1 VSADLGTGST
11 FGLYR
16 IESLLGRG
24 GMSVVY
30 LAEDTRL
37 GRRVAIK
44 VLSAELAAD
53 DAFRSRFVRESQLA
67 AGLEHPNIVPVYEA
81 GEAEGQLFIA
91 MRYVRGTDLRT
102 LLTREGPFDPDRT
115 IALLRPVAA
124 ALDAAHRR
132 GLVHR
137 DVKPANILIANDE
150 GEEHVYLSDFGLSKH
165 TSSRS
170 GLTKTGT
177 FMGTVDYV
185 APEQIQGHDVDGRTD
200 GYSLAC
206 VLFECLTAKVPFAK
220 DSDVATLF
228 GHIQD
233 PPPRVTQARE
243 SLPREID
250 EVIAQGMAKNPDDR
264 PQTATALIDRAARA
278 LGSPSGPKEA
288 PSVPAA
294 PTILAPPPP
303 APGWATGAAPPA
315 SAPGTAPPVS
325 APGTAPPVPSTAS
338 APPPTRGGSNNA
350 RLIAIFGAAGLVIA
364 AILVIVGLTLSGDDG
379 GPVVPAPSPASPTP
393 APPIEAANAS
403 AVTIPNDGTANPYP
417 APIEVS
423 GATGTI
429 SGITVTLTGFSH
441 AFPEDVDVL
450 LVGPSGANAVL
461 MADVGGGNRVRDL
474 TLTFDD
480 AAGVGLPDRGLISSG
495 TFVPSL
501 GTDRGG
507 GSCCDFQGGA
517 PAPSPPFGTA
527 LSVFEGT
534 DPNGAWNL
542 FVFDDSA
549 SDAGQIAG
557 GWSLVLETGEAG
569 AVSPAPATGATGPTG
584 ATLDVVLQDDFS
596 DPASGWDVFEDR
608 LSSGG
613 YVDGAY
619 QLGVEGSFRVI
630 GDFNTSSEELA
641 SLGDVRVEVTAR
653 LLTNSRDALYGLAC
667 RAATPDRYYYFLI
680 GGNGKFFIGE
690 NDADGASNFD
700 VGVTPSVERGRAPN
714 RIAIEC
720 ADSPEGVTLRMF
732 VNGIAVNTLLD
743 TEDTI
748 STGAAGFVVESG
760 QARADAAFDD
770 FLVARL

>member
-1 VSADLGTGST
+1 VSADLGAGST

-137 DVKPANILIANDE
+137 DVKPANILIATDE

-243 SLPREID
+243 SLPSEID
-250 EVIAQGMAKNPDDR
+250 EVMAQGMAKNPDDR

-278 LGSPSGPKEA
+278 LGAPSGPKEA
-288 PSVPAA
+288 PSIPAA
-294 PTILAPPPP
+294 PTVLAPPP
-303 APGWATGAAPPA
+303 APGWAAA
-315 SAPGTAPPVS
+315 TAPPETGPATV
-325 APGTAPPVPSTAS
+325 PPFTSPATEPPSK
-338 APPPTRGGSNNA
+338 RGGSSNA
-350 RLIAIFGAAGLVIA
+350 RLIAIFGAAGVAIA
-364 AILVIVGLTLSGDDG
+364 AILVVVGLSLGNGD
-379 GPVVPAPSPASPTP
+379 GPGPSPSPTSPTP
-393 APPIEAANAS
+393 PAPIEIANTNAI
-403 AVTIPNDGTANPYP
+403 TIPADGSANPYP
-417 APIEVS
+417 SSIEVA
-423 GATGTI
+423 GATDTI
-429 SGITVTLTGFSH
+429 TALTVTLNGVSH

-450 LVGPSGANAVL
+450 LVGPTGANAVL
-461 MADVGGGNRVRDL
+461 LADVGGRNSVEDL
-474 TLTFDD
+474 TLTFDE
-480 AAGVGLPDRGLISSG
+480 AATAALPDAGRISSG
-495 TFVPSL
+495 TFLPTV
-501 GTDRGG
+501 GTRRGTG
-507 GSCCDFQGGA
+507 ACCDFQGGA
-517 PAPSPPFGTA
+517 PAPSPPYGTA

-534 DPNGAWNL
+534 DPNGEWNL

-549 SDAGQIAG
+549 DDAGQIAQGWSLLIETGGGDGTAEPSPTEPTVAPSPAVVSSSQEIVIPDSGQGVPYPSSIEVSGFVGTVAEVKVTLAGFGHEFPDDVDVLLVGPAGQSVVLMADMGGFDTVGNVSLTFDDAAPAPVPDETLIVSGNYQPTREKRCCRFDGTTPAPAAPHAAALSAFDGTDPNGTWSLFVFDDGVGDQGALSG
-557 GWSLVLETGEAG
+557 GWSLE
-569 AVSPAPATGATGPTG
+569 
-584 ATLDVVLQDDFS
+584 
-596 DPASGWDVFEDR
+596 
-608 LSSGG
+608 
-613 YVDGAY
+613 
-619 QLGVEGSFRVI
+619 
-630 GDFNTSSEELA
+630 
-641 SLGDVRVEVTAR
+641 
-653 LLTNSRDALYGLAC
+653 
-667 RAATPDRYYYFLI
+667 
-680 GGNGKFFIGE
+680 
-690 NDADGASNFD
+690 
-700 VGVTPSVERGRAPN
+700 
-714 RIAIEC
+714 
-720 ADSPEGVTLRMF
+720 
-732 VNGIAVNTLLD
+732 
-743 TEDTI
+743 I
-748 STGAAGFVVESG
+748 STAV
-760 QARADAAFDD
+760 
-770 FLVARL
+770 

>member
-1 VSADLGTGST
+1 VVCYKATVSADLEPGST

-44 VLSAELAAD
+44 VLASELAAD
-53 DAFRSRFVRESQLA
+53 DAFRTRFVRESQLA

-102 LLTREGPFDPDRT
+102 LITHEGPLNPERT

-124 ALDAAHRR
+124 ALDTAHRR

-170 GLTKTGT
+170 GLTKTGQ

-185 APEQIQGHDVDGRTD
+185 APEQIQGHTVDGRAD

-243 SLPREID
+243 TLPGEID
-250 EVIAQGMAKNPDDR
+250 GVIAHGMAKNPDDR
-264 PQTATALIDRAARA
+264 PQTSTSLIDAAARA
-278 LGSPSGPKEA
+278 LGAPSGPKEA
-288 PSVPAA
+288 PPSVPAA

-303 APGWATGAAPPA
+303 GPWAGTTPPA
-315 SAPGTAPPVS
+315 SGTGTAPPTS
-325 APGTAPPVPSTAS
+325 GPGTAPPVPSVAAGS
-338 APPPTRGGSNNA
+338 GPAAPPPKGGGSNNA
-350 RLIAIFGAAGLVIA
+350 RLIAIFGAAGVLIA
-364 AILVIVGLTLSGDDG
+364 AILVIVGLSLSKDDN
-379 GPVVPAPSPASPTP
+379 GPTVQTPSPASPTTP
-393 APPIEAANAS
+393 PPIEAANTS
-403 AVTIPNDGTANPYP
+403 VLTIPADGTANPYP
-417 APIEVS
+417 APIEVA

-429 SGITVTLTGFSH
+429 TRMTVTLTGFSH

-461 MADVGGGNRVRDL
+461 MADVGGGNSLNDV

-480 AAGVGLPDRGLISSG
+480 AAPDGLPDKRAIVSG
-495 TFVPSL
+495 TYRPSL

-507 GSCCDFQGGA
+507 GACCNFQGGA
-517 PAPSPPFGTA
+517 PAPSPPFGTE
-527 LSVFEGT
+527 LSVFEGSDPNGSWNLFVFDDSPGDAGQIAGGWSLVIETAAGGGGAPSPTGPTAAPSAAVTSNSQEIVIPDSGEGDPYPSSIEVSGLSGTIVDVKVTLSGFGHEFADDVDVLLVGPSGQSVVLMADMGGFDTVGNVVLTFDDAAPAPVPDETLIVSGSYRPTREKRCCQFDGDAPAPPAPHASQLSVFDGT

-542 FVFDDSA
+542 FVFDDGVGDQGAVS
-549 SDAGQIAG
+549 G
-557 GWSLVLETGEAG
+557 GWSLE
-569 AVSPAPATGATGPTG
+569 
-584 ATLDVVLQDDFS
+584 
-596 DPASGWDVFEDR
+596 
-608 LSSGG
+608 
-613 YVDGAY
+613 
-619 QLGVEGSFRVI
+619 
-630 GDFNTSSEELA
+630 
-641 SLGDVRVEVTAR
+641 
-653 LLTNSRDALYGLAC
+653 
-667 RAATPDRYYYFLI
+667 
-680 GGNGKFFIGE
+680 
-690 NDADGASNFD
+690 
-700 VGVTPSVERGRAPN
+700 
-714 RIAIEC
+714 
-720 ADSPEGVTLRMF
+720 
-732 VNGIAVNTLLD
+732 
-743 TEDTI
+743 I
-748 STGAAGFVVESG
+748 STAV
-760 QARADAAFDD
+760 
-770 FLVARL
+770 

>member
-1 VSADLGTGST
+1 MSADLGAGST

-16 IESLLGRG
+16 IESLGRG

-102 LLTREGPFDPDRT
+102 LLTREGPFEPDRT

-137 DVKPANILIANDE
+137 DVKPANILIATDE

-243 SLPREID
+243 SLPGEID
-250 EVIAQGMAKNPDDR
+250 EVMAQGMAKNPDDR

-278 LGSPSGPKEA
+278 LGAPSGPKEA

-294 PTILAPPPP
+294 PTVLAPPPP
-303 APGWATGAAPPA
+303 APGWAASTAPPA
-315 SAPGTAPPVS
+315 SAAGTASPVS
-325 APGTAPPVPSTAS
+325 PSAEPRWAEPPSK
-338 APPPTRGGSNNA
+338 RGGSSNA
-350 RLIAIFGAAGLVIA
+350 RLIAIFGAAGLAIA
-364 AILVIVGLTLSGDDG
+364 AILVVVGLSLSGDDD
-379 GPVVPAPSPASPTP
+379 GPGPSPSPVSPTP
-393 APPIEAANAS
+393 QPPIEAANAN
-403 AVTIPNDGTANPYP
+403 VITIPDVGTANAYP

-423 GATGTI
+423 GATDTV
-429 SGITVTLTGFSH
+429 SRLTVTLSGFSH
-441 AFPEDVDVL
+441 VFPEDVDVL
-450 LVGPSGANAVL
+450 LVGPSGESAVL
-461 MADVGGGNRVRDL
+461 MADVGGGNSVSDL

-480 AAGVGLPDRGLISSG
+480 AADAGLPDRGRISSG
-495 TFVPSL
+495 TFLPSL

-507 GSCCDFQGGA
+507 GACCDFQGGA
-517 PAPSPPFGTA
+517 PAPSPPYGTA

-534 DPNGAWNL
+534 DPNGEWNL
-542 FVFDDSA
+542 FVFDDSTG
-549 SDAGQIAG
+549 DAGEIAAGWSLLIETGDGAGTGEPPPTEPTVAPSPTVVSSTQEIVIPDSGQGAPYPSSIEVSGLVGTVAEVKVTLAGFGHEFPDDVDVLLVGPSGQSVVLMADMGGFDTVGNVSLTFDDAAAAPVPDETLIVSGTYRPTREKRCCRFDGTAPAPPAPHAAALSAFDGTDPNGTWSLFVFDDGVGDQGALSG
-557 GWSLVLETGEAG
+557 GWSLE
-569 AVSPAPATGATGPTG
+569 
-584 ATLDVVLQDDFS
+584 
-596 DPASGWDVFEDR
+596 
-608 LSSGG
+608 
-613 YVDGAY
+613 
-619 QLGVEGSFRVI
+619 
-630 GDFNTSSEELA
+630 
-641 SLGDVRVEVTAR
+641 
-653 LLTNSRDALYGLAC
+653 
-667 RAATPDRYYYFLI
+667 
-680 GGNGKFFIGE
+680 
-690 NDADGASNFD
+690 
-700 VGVTPSVERGRAPN
+700 
-714 RIAIEC
+714 
-720 ADSPEGVTLRMF
+720 
-732 VNGIAVNTLLD
+732 
-743 TEDTI
+743 I
-748 STGAAGFVVESG
+748 STAV
-760 QARADAAFDD
+760 
-770 FLVARL
+770 

>member
-1 VSADLGTGST
+1 MVCYKARVSADLGAGST

-102 LLTREGPFDPDRT
+102 LLTREGPFDSDRT

-165 TSSRS
+165 TNSRS

-206 VLFECLTAKVPFAK
+206 VLYECLTAKVPFAK

-233 PPPRVTQARE
+233 PPPRVTHVRE

-250 EVIAQGMAKNPDDR
+250 EVMAQGMAKNPDDR
-264 PQTATALIDRAARA
+264 PQTTTALIDRAARA
-278 LGSPSGPKEA
+278 LGAPSGPKEA

-294 PTILAPPPP
+294 PTVLAPPPP
-303 APGWATGAAPPA
+303 APGWAA
-315 SAPGTAPPVS
+315 GTEPPVS
-325 APGTAPPVPSTAS
+325 AAGTAAPFPSAATGQRPAEPPSK
-338 APPPTRGGSNNA
+338 RGGSNN
-350 RLIAIFGAAGLVIA
+350 RLIAIYGAVGLVIA
-364 AILVIVGLTLSGDDG
+364 AILVIVGLTLSGDGG
-379 GPVVPAPSPASPTP
+379 GPGVPTPSPASPTP
-393 APPIEAANAS
+393 PPPIEAANAS
-403 AVTIPNDGTANPYP
+403 PVTIPADGTANPYP
-417 APIEVS
+417 APITVS
-423 GATGTI
+423 GATDTI
-429 SGITVTLTGFSH
+429 SALTVTLSGFSH
-441 AFPEDVDVL
+441 VFPEDVDVL
-450 LVGPSGANAVL
+450 LVGPSGESAVL
-461 MADVGGGNRVRDL
+461 MADVGGGNSVSDL

-480 AAGVGLPDRGLISSG
+480 AAGAGLPDRGRISSG
-495 TFVPSL
+495 TFLPSL

-507 GSCCDFQGGA
+507 GACCDFQGGA

-534 DPNGAWNL
+534 DPNGEWNL

-549 SDAGQIAG
+549 GDEGQITSGWILLIETGESGGTGAPSPTGPTVAPSPTVVSSSQAITIPDSGDGVPYPSTIEVSGLTGTVADVKVTLAGFGHEFPDDVDVLLVGPAGQSVALMADMGGFDTVGNVSLTFDDAAPAPVPDETLIVSGSYRPTREKRCCRFDGGAPAPPPPRAAALSAFDGTDPNGTWSLFVFDDGSGDQGALSG
-557 GWSLVLETGEAG
+557 GWSLE
-569 AVSPAPATGATGPTG
+569 
-584 ATLDVVLQDDFS
+584 
-596 DPASGWDVFEDR
+596 
-608 LSSGG
+608 
-613 YVDGAY
+613 
-619 QLGVEGSFRVI
+619 
-630 GDFNTSSEELA
+630 
-641 SLGDVRVEVTAR
+641 
-653 LLTNSRDALYGLAC
+653 
-667 RAATPDRYYYFLI
+667 
-680 GGNGKFFIGE
+680 
-690 NDADGASNFD
+690 
-700 VGVTPSVERGRAPN
+700 
-714 RIAIEC
+714 
-720 ADSPEGVTLRMF
+720 
-732 VNGIAVNTLLD
+732 
-743 TEDTI
+743 I
-748 STGAAGFVVESG
+748 STAV
-760 QARADAAFDD
+760 
-770 FLVARL
+770 

>member
-233 PPPRVTQARE
+233 PPPRVTEARE

-250 EVIAQGMAKNPDDR
+250 EVMAQGMAKSPDDR

-288 PSVPAA
+288 PSVPVA

-303 APGWATGAAPPA
+303 APGWAAGTAPPA

-325 APGTAPPVPSTAS
+325 APGTAPPF
-338 APPPTRGGSNNA
+338 PPTRAEPPSKRGGSNNA
-350 RLIAIFGAAGLVIA
+350 RLIAIFGAAGLLIA
-364 AILVIVGLTLSGDDG
+364 AILVVVGLTLSGDDG
-379 GPVVPAPSPASPTP
+379 GPGVPIPSPASPTP
-393 APPIEAANAS
+393 PPPIDIANAA
-403 AVTIPNDGTANPYP
+403 AVTIPSEGTANPYP

-423 GATGTI
+423 GATGTV
-429 SGITVTLTGFSH
+429 SGLTVTLAGFSH

-450 LVGPSGANAVL
+450 LVGPTGANAVL

-480 AAGVGLPDRGLISSG
+480 AAGVGLPDRGEISSG
-495 TFVPSL
+495 TFLPSV

-534 DPNGAWNL
+534 DPNGGWNL

-549 SDAGQIAG
+549 GDVGRITS
-557 GWSLVLETGEAG
+557 GWSLLIETEGAG
-569 AVSPAPATGATGPTG
+569 TGAPSPTGPTVSPSPAVVSSSQAITIPDSG
-584 ATLDVVLQDDFS
+584 DGIPYPSTLEVSGLVGTVADVKVTLAGFGHEFPDDVDVLLVGPAGQSVVLMADMGGFDTVGNVSLTFDDAAPAPVPNETLIVSGSYRPTREKRCCRFDGTAPAPPPPHAAALS
-596 DPASGWDVFEDR
+596 AFDGTDPNGTWSLFVFDDGVGDQGAF
-608 LSSGG
+608 SGG
-613 YVDGAY
+613 W
-619 QLGVEGSFRVI
+619 
-630 GDFNTSSEELA
+630 
-641 SLGDVRVEVTAR
+641 
-653 LLTNSRDALYGLAC
+653 
-667 RAATPDRYYYFLI
+667 
-680 GGNGKFFIGE
+680 
-690 NDADGASNFD
+690 
-700 VGVTPSVERGRAPN
+700 
-714 RIAIEC
+714 
-720 ADSPEGVTLRMF
+720 TL
-732 VNGIAVNTLLD
+732 
-743 TEDTI
+743 EI
-748 STGAAGFVVESG
+748 STAV
-760 QARADAAFDD
+760 
-770 FLVARL
+770 

>member
-1 VSADLGTGST
+1 VVCYKATVSADLGPGST

-44 VLSAELAAD
+44 VLSSELAAD

-102 LLTREGPFDPDRT
+102 LIIREGPFDPERT

-170 GLTKTGT
+170 GLTKTGQ

-185 APEQIQGHDVDGRTD
+185 APEQIQGHTVDGRTD

-243 SLPREID
+243 SLPDEID
-250 EVIAQGMAKNPDDR
+250 EVIARGMAKNPDDR
-264 PQTATALIDRAARA
+264 PQTSTALIDAAARA
-278 LGSPSGPKEA
+278 LGAPSGPKEA

-303 APGWATGAAPPA
+303 GPWAGSAPPA
-315 SAPGTAPPVS
+315 SVA
-325 APGTAPPVPSTAS
+325 GTAPPVPSVSGESRPAEVPS
-338 APPPTRGGSNNA
+338 HRGRSNNA
-350 RLIAIFGAAGLVIA
+350 RLIAIFGAAGLLIA
-364 AILVIVGLTLSGDDG
+364 AILVVVGLSLSGDDN
-379 GPVVPAPSPASPTP
+379 GPTVSSPSPASPTP
-393 APPIEAANAS
+393 PAPIEAANAS
-403 AVTIPNDGTANPYP
+403 ALTIPADGNANPYP

-423 GATGTI
+423 GASGTI
-429 SGITVTLTGFSH
+429 AHLTVTLTGFSH

-480 AAGVGLPDRGLISSG
+480 AAAADLPDRGRISSG
-495 TFVPSL
+495 TFRPSL

-507 GSCCDFQGGA
+507 GACCDFQGGA
-517 PAPSPPFGTA
+517 PAPAPPFGTA

-542 FVFDDSA
+542 FVFDDSPG
-549 SDAGQIAG
+549 DAGQVAAGWSLLIETGEGSGTGAPSPTGTVAPSPAVISNSQEIVIPDSRQAEPYPSSIEVSGLSGTIVDVKVTLAGFGHEFPDDVDVLLVGPSGQSVVLMADMGGFDTVGNVTLTLDDAAPAPAPDETLIVSGTYRPTREKRCCRFDGNPPAPPPPHGAALSVFDGTDPNGTWSLFVFDDGVGDQGAISG
-557 GWSLVLETGEAG
+557 GWSLE
-569 AVSPAPATGATGPTG
+569 
-584 ATLDVVLQDDFS
+584 
-596 DPASGWDVFEDR
+596 
-608 LSSGG
+608 
-613 YVDGAY
+613 
-619 QLGVEGSFRVI
+619 
-630 GDFNTSSEELA
+630 
-641 SLGDVRVEVTAR
+641 
-653 LLTNSRDALYGLAC
+653 
-667 RAATPDRYYYFLI
+667 
-680 GGNGKFFIGE
+680 
-690 NDADGASNFD
+690 
-700 VGVTPSVERGRAPN
+700 
-714 RIAIEC
+714 
-720 ADSPEGVTLRMF
+720 
-732 VNGIAVNTLLD
+732 
-743 TEDTI
+743 I
-748 STGAAGFVVESG
+748 STAV
-760 QARADAAFDD
+760 
-770 FLVARL
+770 

>member
-1 VSADLGTGST
+1 
-11 FGLYR
+11 
-16 IESLLGRG
+16 
-24 GMSVVY
+24 MSVVY

-243 SLPREID
+243 SLPSEID
-250 EVIAQGMAKNPDDR
+250 QVMAQGMAKNPDDR

-278 LGSPSGPKEA
+278 LGAPSGPKEA

-294 PTILAPPPP
+294 PTVLAPPPP
-303 APGWATGAAPPA
+303 APGWAAGTAPPA
-315 SAPGTAPPVS
+315 SGPGTVPPVS
-325 APGTAPPVPSTAS
+325 APGTAPPFPSTTGE
-338 APPPTRGGSNNA
+338 PPSKRGGSNNA
-350 RLIAIFGAAGLVIA
+350 RLIAIFGAAGLLIA
-364 AILVIVGLTLSGDDG
+364 AILVIVGLSLSGDDG
-379 GPVVPAPSPASPTP
+379 GPSVPAPSPASPTP
-393 APPIEAANAS
+393 PPPIDIANTS
-403 AVTIPNDGTANPYP
+403 AVTILDVGTANPYP
-417 APIEVS
+417 APIEVA
-423 GATGTI
+423 GATDTI
-429 SGITVTLTGFSH
+429 SGLTVTLSGFSH

-480 AAGVGLPDRGLISSG
+480 AATAALPDRGRIASG
-495 TFVPSL
+495 TFLPSV

-507 GSCCDFQGGA
+507 GECCGFQGGA
-517 PAPSPPFGTA
+517 PAPSPPYGTA
-527 LSVFEGT
+527 LSGFEGT
-534 DPNGAWNL
+534 DPNGEWNL

-549 SDAGQIAG
+549 GDAGQIAQGWSLLIETGGGDGTAEPSPTEPTVAPSPAVISSSQEIVIPDFGQGVPYPSSIQVSGLVGTVADVKVTLSGFGHEFPDDVDILLVGPAGQSVVLMADMGGFDTVGNVSLTFDDAAPAPVPDETLIVSGSYRPTREKRCCLFDGTAPAPAAPHAAALSAFDGTDPNGTWSLFVFDDGVGDQGALSG
-557 GWSLVLETGEAG
+557 GWSLE
-569 AVSPAPATGATGPTG
+569 
-584 ATLDVVLQDDFS
+584 
-596 DPASGWDVFEDR
+596 
-608 LSSGG
+608 
-613 YVDGAY
+613 
-619 QLGVEGSFRVI
+619 
-630 GDFNTSSEELA
+630 
-641 SLGDVRVEVTAR
+641 
-653 LLTNSRDALYGLAC
+653 
-667 RAATPDRYYYFLI
+667 
-680 GGNGKFFIGE
+680 
-690 NDADGASNFD
+690 
-700 VGVTPSVERGRAPN
+700 
-714 RIAIEC
+714 
-720 ADSPEGVTLRMF
+720 
-732 VNGIAVNTLLD
+732 
-743 TEDTI
+743 I
-748 STGAAGFVVESG
+748 STAV
-760 QARADAAFDD
+760 
-770 FLVARL
+770 

>member
-1 VSADLGTGST
+1 MSADLGAGST

-102 LLTREGPFDPDRT
+102 LLTREGPFDSDRT

-137 DVKPANILIANDE
+137 DVKPANILIATDE

-243 SLPREID
+243 SLPSEID

-278 LGSPSGPKEA
+278 LGAPSGPKEA
-288 PSVPAA
+288 PSIPAA
-294 PTILAPPPP
+294 PTVLAPPP
-303 APGWATGAAPPA
+303 APGWAA
-315 SAPGTAPPVS
+315 STAPPETGPATV
-325 APGTAPPVPSTAS
+325 PPFTSPAADPPSK
-338 APPPTRGGSNNA
+338 RGGSSNA
-350 RLIAIFGAAGLVIA
+350 RLIGIFGAAGVAIA
-364 AILVIVGLTLSGDDG
+364 AILVVVGLSLGGGD
-379 GPVVPAPSPASPTP
+379 GPGPSPSPATPTP
-393 APPIEAANAS
+393 PPPIETANAS
-403 AVTIPNDGTANPYP
+403 PVTIPADGTANPYP
-417 APIEVS
+417 ATIEVS
-423 GATGTI
+423 GATDTI
-429 SGITVTLTGFSH
+429 SRLTVTLTGFSH

-450 LVGPSGANAVL
+450 LVGPSGENAVL
-461 MADVGGGNRVRDL
+461 MADVGGGNSVSDL

-480 AAGVGLPDRGLISSG
+480 AAGAGLPDRGRISSG
-495 TFVPSL
+495 TFLPSL

-507 GSCCDFQGGA
+507 GACCGFQGGA
-517 PAPSPPFGTA
+517 PAPSPPYGTA

-534 DPNGAWNL
+534 DPNGEWNL
-542 FVFDDSA
+542 FVFDDETD
-549 SDAGQIAG
+549 DAGQIAQGWSLLIETGDGDGTAEPSPTEPTVAPSPAVVSSSQEIVIPDSGQGVPYPSSIEVSGLVGTVAEVTVTLAGFGHEFPDDVDVLLVGPAGQSVVLMADMGGFDTVGNVSLTFDDAAPAPVPDETLIVSGTYRPTREKRCCRFDGTAPAPPAPHAAALSAFDGTDPNGTWSLFVFDDGVGDQGALSG
-557 GWSLVLETGEAG
+557 GWSLE
-569 AVSPAPATGATGPTG
+569 
-584 ATLDVVLQDDFS
+584 
-596 DPASGWDVFEDR
+596 
-608 LSSGG
+608 
-613 YVDGAY
+613 
-619 QLGVEGSFRVI
+619 
-630 GDFNTSSEELA
+630 
-641 SLGDVRVEVTAR
+641 
-653 LLTNSRDALYGLAC
+653 
-667 RAATPDRYYYFLI
+667 
-680 GGNGKFFIGE
+680 
-690 NDADGASNFD
+690 
-700 VGVTPSVERGRAPN
+700 
-714 RIAIEC
+714 
-720 ADSPEGVTLRMF
+720 
-732 VNGIAVNTLLD
+732 
-743 TEDTI
+743 I
-748 STGAAGFVVESG
+748 STAV
-760 QARADAAFDD
+760 
-770 FLVARL
+770 

>member
-1 VSADLGTGST
+1 MSADLGAGST

-137 DVKPANILIANDE
+137 DVKPANILIATDE

-243 SLPREID
+243 SLPSEID
-250 EVIAQGMAKNPDDR
+250 EVMAQGMAKNPDDR

-278 LGSPSGPKEA
+278 LGAPSGPKEA
-288 PSVPAA
+288 PSIPAA
-294 PTILAPPPP
+294 PTVLAPPP
-303 APGWATGAAPPA
+303 APGWAA
-315 SAPGTAPPVS
+315 STAPPETG
-325 APGTAPPVPSTAS
+325 PGTVPPFTSPAADQPSK
-338 APPPTRGGSNNA
+338 RGGSSNA
-350 RLIAIFGAAGLVIA
+350 RLIAIFGAAGVAIA
-364 AILVIVGLTLSGDDG
+364 AILVVVGLSLSGDGDG
-379 GPVVPAPSPASPTP
+379 PGPSPSPVSPTP
-393 APPIEAANAS
+393 PPPIEAANAN
-403 AVTIPNDGTANPYP
+403 AITISDVGTATLYP
-417 APIEVS
+417 APIEVA
-423 GATGTI
+423 GATDTV
-429 SGITVTLTGFSH
+429 SGLTVTLTGFSH
-441 AFPEDVDVL
+441 VFPEDVDVL
-450 LVGPSGANAVL
+450 LV
-461 MADVGGGNRVRDL
+461 
-474 TLTFDD
+474 
-480 AAGVGLPDRGLISSG
+480 
-495 TFVPSL
+495 
-501 GTDRGG
+501 
-507 GSCCDFQGGA
+507 
-517 PAPSPPFGTA
+517 
-527 LSVFEGT
+527 
-534 DPNGAWNL
+534 
-542 FVFDDSA
+542 
-549 SDAGQIAG
+549 
-557 GWSLVLETGEAG
+557 
-569 AVSPAPATGATGPTG
+569 
-584 ATLDVVLQDDFS
+584 
-596 DPASGWDVFEDR
+596 
-608 LSSGG
+608 
-613 YVDGAY
+613 
-619 QLGVEGSFRVI
+619 
-630 GDFNTSSEELA
+630 
-641 SLGDVRVEVTAR
+641 
-653 LLTNSRDALYGLAC
+653 
-667 RAATPDRYYYFLI
+667 
-680 GGNGKFFIGE
+680 
-690 NDADGASNFD
+690 
-700 VGVTPSVERGRAPN
+700 
-714 RIAIEC
+714 
-720 ADSPEGVTLRMF
+720 
-732 VNGIAVNTLLD
+732 
-743 TEDTI
+743 
-748 STGAAGFVVESG
+748 
-760 QARADAAFDD
+760 
-770 FLVARL
+770 

>member
-1 VSADLGTGST
+1 
-11 FGLYR
+11 
-16 IESLLGRG
+16 
-24 GMSVVY
+24 
-30 LAEDTRL
+30 
-37 GRRVAIK
+37 
-44 VLSAELAAD
+44 
-53 DAFRSRFVRESQLA
+53 VRESQLA

-102 LLTREGPFDPDRT
+102 LLSREGPFDPDRT

-206 VLFECLTAKVPFAK
+206 VLFECLTAKVPFVK

-250 EVIAQGMAKNPDDR
+250 EVIAEGMAKNPDDR

-288 PSVPAA
+288 PSVPPA
-294 PTILAPPPP
+294 PTIMAPPPP
-303 APGWATGAAPPA
+303 GP
-315 SAPGTAPPVS
+315 SAGTVPPVS
-325 APGTAPPVPSTAS
+325 AAGSAPPVPVVAAGPQRG
-338 APPPTRGGSNNA
+338 APPSKRDGSNA
-350 RLIAIFGAAGLVIA
+350 RLIAIFGAAGLAIA
-364 AILVIVGLTLSGDDG
+364 AILVIVGLSLSGDDE
-379 GPVVPAPSPASPTP
+379 GPGPSPTPASPTP
-393 APPIEAANAS
+393 PPPIEAANAGV
-403 AVTIPNDGTANPYP
+403 VTIPADGTANPYP
-417 APIEVS
+417 ASIQVS
-423 GATGTI
+423 GATDTVTGL
-429 SGITVTLTGFSH
+429 TVTLTGFSH

-480 AAGVGLPDRGLISSG
+480 AATVGLPDRGLISSG
-495 TFVPSL
+495 TFLPSL

-507 GSCCDFQGGA
+507 GACCDFQGGA

-527 LSVFEGT
+527 LAVFEGT

-549 SDAGQIAG
+549 GDAGQIAG
-557 GWSLVLETGEAG
+557 GWSLLIETGDG
-569 AVSPAPATGATGPTG
+569 GSVSPAPATGATGATGPTG

-613 YVDGAY
+613 YVEGAY

-720 ADSPEGVTLRMF
+720 TDSPEGVTLRMF

>member
-1 VSADLGTGST
+1 VSADLGAGST

-102 LLTREGPFDPDRT
+102 LLTREGPFDSDRT

-137 DVKPANILIANDE
+137 DVKPANILIATDE

-243 SLPREID
+243 SLPSEID

-278 LGSPSGPKEA
+278 LGAPSGPKEA
-288 PSVPAA
+288 PSIPAA
-294 PTILAPPPP
+294 PTVLAPPP
-303 APGWATGAAPPA
+303 APGWAA
-315 SAPGTAPPVS
+315 STAPPETGPATV
-325 APGTAPPVPSTAS
+325 PPFTSPAADPPSK
-338 APPPTRGGSNNA
+338 RGGSSNA
-350 RLIAIFGAAGLVIA
+350 RLIGIFGAAGVAIA
-364 AILVIVGLTLSGDDG
+364 AILVVVGLSLGGGD
-379 GPVVPAPSPASPTP
+379 GPGPSPSPATPTP
-393 APPIEAANAS
+393 PPPIETANAS
-403 AVTIPNDGTANPYP
+403 PVTIPADGTANPYP

-423 GATGTI
+423 GATDTI
-429 SGITVTLTGFSH
+429 SRLTVTLTGFSH

-450 LVGPSGANAVL
+450 LVGPSGENAVL
-461 MADVGGGNRVRDL
+461 MADVGGGNSVSDL

-480 AAGVGLPDRGLISSG
+480 AAGAGLPDRGRISSG
-495 TFVPSL
+495 TFLPSL

-507 GSCCDFQGGA
+507 GACCGFQGGA
-517 PAPSPPFGTA
+517 PAPSPPHGTA

-534 DPNGAWNL
+534 DPNGEWNL
-542 FVFDDSA
+542 FVFDDETD
-549 SDAGQIAG
+549 DAGQIAQGWSLLIETGDGDGTAEPSPTEPTVAPSPAVVSSSQEIVIPDSGQGVPYPSSIEVSGLVGTVAEVTVTLAGFGHEFPDDVDVLLVGPAGQSVVLMADMGGFDTVGNVSLTFDDAAPAPVPDETLIVSGTYRPTREKRCCRFDGTAPAPPAPHAAALSAFDGTDPNGTWSLFVFDDGVGDQGALSG
-557 GWSLVLETGEAG
+557 GWSLE
-569 AVSPAPATGATGPTG
+569 
-584 ATLDVVLQDDFS
+584 
-596 DPASGWDVFEDR
+596 
-608 LSSGG
+608 
-613 YVDGAY
+613 
-619 QLGVEGSFRVI
+619 
-630 GDFNTSSEELA
+630 
-641 SLGDVRVEVTAR
+641 
-653 LLTNSRDALYGLAC
+653 
-667 RAATPDRYYYFLI
+667 
-680 GGNGKFFIGE
+680 
-690 NDADGASNFD
+690 
-700 VGVTPSVERGRAPN
+700 
-714 RIAIEC
+714 
-720 ADSPEGVTLRMF
+720 
-732 VNGIAVNTLLD
+732 
-743 TEDTI
+743 I
-748 STGAAGFVVESG
+748 STAV
-760 QARADAAFDD
+760 
-770 FLVARL
+770 

>member
-1 VSADLGTGST
+1 VSADLGAGST

-102 LLTREGPFDPDRT
+102 LLTREGPFDPNRT

-233 PPPRVTQARE
+233 PPPQVTHARE

-250 EVIAQGMAKNPDDR
+250 EVVSHGMAKNPDDR

-288 PSVPAA
+288 PSVPVA

-303 APGWATGAAPPA
+303 APGWAAGTAPPA
-315 SAPGTAPPVS
+315 SAPGTTPPVA
-325 APGTAPPVPSTAS
+325 APGTAPPVPSAAS
-338 APPPTRGGSNNA
+338 TPPSGRGGSNNA
-350 RLIAIFGAAGLVIA
+350 RLIAIFGGAGLVIA
-364 AILVIVGLTLSGDDG
+364 AILVIVGLTLFGDGD
-379 GPVVPAPSPASPTP
+379 GPVVPSPSPASPAP
-393 APPIEAANAS
+393 APPIEAANAT
-403 AVTIPNDGTANPYP
+403 AVTIPSDGTANPYP

-423 GATGTI
+423 GATGAI
-429 SGITVTLTGFSH
+429 SGLTVTLTGFSH

-450 LVGPSGANAVL
+450 LVGPTGENAVL

-480 AAGVGLPDRGLISSG
+480 AAGVGLPDRGRISSG
-495 TFVPSL
+495 TFLPSL

-507 GSCCDFQGGA
+507 GACCDFQGGA

-549 SDAGQIAG
+549 GDAGQVTSGWSLLIETEGAGTGSPSPTGPTVSPSPTVVSSTQAITIPDSGDGVPYPSTIEVSGLVGTVADVKLTLAGFGHEFPDDVDILLVGPAGQSVVLMADMGGFDTVGNVSLTFDDAAPAPVPDETLIVSGSYRPTREKRCCRFDGTAPAPPPPHAAALSAFDGTDPNGTWSLFVFDDGVGDQGALSG
-557 GWSLVLETGEAG
+557 GWSLE
-569 AVSPAPATGATGPTG
+569 
-584 ATLDVVLQDDFS
+584 
-596 DPASGWDVFEDR
+596 
-608 LSSGG
+608 
-613 YVDGAY
+613 
-619 QLGVEGSFRVI
+619 
-630 GDFNTSSEELA
+630 
-641 SLGDVRVEVTAR
+641 
-653 LLTNSRDALYGLAC
+653 
-667 RAATPDRYYYFLI
+667 
-680 GGNGKFFIGE
+680 
-690 NDADGASNFD
+690 
-700 VGVTPSVERGRAPN
+700 
-714 RIAIEC
+714 
-720 ADSPEGVTLRMF
+720 
-732 VNGIAVNTLLD
+732 
-743 TEDTI
+743 I
-748 STGAAGFVVESG
+748 STAV
-760 QARADAAFDD
+760 
-770 FLVARL
+770 

>member
-1 VSADLGTGST
+1 MSADLGTGST

-243 SLPREID
+243 SLPRDID
-250 EVIAQGMAKNPDDR
+250 EVVAQGMAKSPDDR
-264 PQTATALIDRAARA
+264 PQTATTLIDRAARA

-288 PSVPAA
+288 PSVPVA

-303 APGWATGAAPPA
+303 APGRAAGTAPPA
-315 SAPGTAPPVS
+315 SAPGTASPTS
-325 APGTAPPVPSTAS
+325 APGTVPPVPSAAS
-338 APPPTRGGSNNA
+338 TRPPSRGGSNNA
-350 RLIAIFGAAGLVIA
+350 RLVAIFGAAGLVIA
-364 AILVIVGLTLSGDDG
+364 AILVVVGLTLSGDDG
-379 GPVVPAPSPASPTP
+379 GPGVPVPSPASPTP
-393 APPIEAANAS
+393 PPPIDIANAA
-403 AVTIPNDGTANPYP
+403 AVTIPSEGSANPYP

-423 GATGTI
+423 GATGTV
-429 SGITVTLTGFSH
+429 SGLTVTLTGFSH

-450 LVGPSGANAVL
+450 LVGPTGANAVL

-480 AAGVGLPDRGLISSG
+480 AAGVGLPDRGEISSG
-495 TFVPSL
+495 TFLPSV

-549 SDAGQIAG
+549 GDVGRITSGWSLRIEIEGAGTGAPSPTGPTVSPSPTVASSSQTITIPDSGDGIPYPSTIEVSGLVGTVADVKVTLAGFGHEFPDDVDVLLVGPAGQSVVLMADMGGFDTVGNVSLTFDDAAPAPVPNETLIVSGSYRPTREKRCCRFDGTAPAPPPPHAAALSAFDGTDPNGTWSLFVFDDGAGDQGAFSG
-557 GWSLVLETGEAG
+557 GWSLE
-569 AVSPAPATGATGPTG
+569 
-584 ATLDVVLQDDFS
+584 
-596 DPASGWDVFEDR
+596 
-608 LSSGG
+608 
-613 YVDGAY
+613 
-619 QLGVEGSFRVI
+619 
-630 GDFNTSSEELA
+630 
-641 SLGDVRVEVTAR
+641 
-653 LLTNSRDALYGLAC
+653 
-667 RAATPDRYYYFLI
+667 
-680 GGNGKFFIGE
+680 
-690 NDADGASNFD
+690 
-700 VGVTPSVERGRAPN
+700 
-714 RIAIEC
+714 
-720 ADSPEGVTLRMF
+720 
-732 VNGIAVNTLLD
+732 
-743 TEDTI
+743 I
-748 STGAAGFVVESG
+748 STAV
-760 QARADAAFDD
+760 
-770 FLVARL
+770 